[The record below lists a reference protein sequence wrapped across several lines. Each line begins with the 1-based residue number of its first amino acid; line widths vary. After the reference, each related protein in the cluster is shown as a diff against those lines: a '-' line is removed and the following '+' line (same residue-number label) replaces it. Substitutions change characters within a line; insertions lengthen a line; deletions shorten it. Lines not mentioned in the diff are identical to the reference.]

1 MKKDFN
7 FIFIA
12 CAVAVILSLLS
23 LPSYFFPRDKLF
35 SEDNPQIDKLETL
48 LVESEVENES
58 S

>member
-12 CAVAVILSLLS
+12 CAAAVILSLLS

-48 LVESEVENES
+48 LVESEVEDGS